1 MGELTGK
8 VALVTGGAQNIG
20 RAICQELAAAGAR
33 VLVNTKRSV
42 ETAQQTVDLIK
53 QAGGEARVA
62 KADITDEAAVARM
75 VADGVAAYG
84 GIDILVNNAA
94 IRKEAPLTEV
104 SFADW
109 KEVLGIML
117 DGTFLC
123 TKACVPSMQTR
134 GGGSIVTIGGMTGH
148 SGAMERVHVV
158 TAKAGLA
165 GFTKA
170 VALDVAQFGIT
181 ANCVVPGLIGT
192 ARGSHS
198 PANPNH
204 HASRPMPLGR
214 RGTAQEV
221 AALVRY
227 LAGPQ
232 ARYVTGQS
240 WHLNGGSYM
249 A

>member
-1 MGELTGK
+1 MGELDGK

-20 RAICQELAAAGAR
+20 RAICLELAAAGAR
-33 VLVNTKRSV
+33 VLVNTRRSV
-42 ETAQQTVDLIK
+42 DIAQQTVDLIA
-53 QAGGEARVA
+53 QSGGAAMVA
-62 KADITDEAAVARM
+62 QADITDPAAVERM
-75 VADGVAAYG
+75 AAQGVAAYG

-104 SFADW
+104 SFEDW

-117 DGTFLC
+117 DGAFLC
-123 TKACVPSMQTR
+123 TKACVPHMRAR
-134 GGGSIVTIGGMTGH
+134 GGGSIVTVGGMTGH
-148 SGAMERVHVV
+148 TGAKERVHVV
-158 TAKAGLA
+158 TGKAGLA

-170 VALDVAQFGIT
+170 VALEVAESGIT

-198 PANPNH
+198 PTNPNH

-227 LAGPQ
+227 LCGPQ

-240 WHLNGGSYM
+240 WHVNGGSFM

>member
-1 MGELTGK
+1 MGELDGK

-20 RAICQELAAAGAR
+20 RAICLELAAAGALI
-33 VLVNTKRSV
+33 LVNTRRSV
-42 ETAQQTVDLIK
+42 ETAQQTVDLIV
-53 QAGGEARVA
+53 QAGGTALVTQ
-62 KADITDEAAVARM
+62 ADITDPAAVDRM
-75 VADGVAAYG
+75 VAKGVAAYG

-104 SFADW
+104 SFEDW

-117 DGTFLC
+117 DGAFLC
-123 TKACVPSMQTR
+123 TKACVPHMRAR

-148 SGAMERVHVV
+148 SGAKERVHVV
-158 TAKAGLA
+158 TGKAGLA

-170 VALDVAQFGIT
+170 VALEVADSGIT

-198 PANPNH
+198 PTNPNH

-214 RGTAQEV
+214 RGTSQEV

-227 LAGPQ
+227 LCGPR
-232 ARYVTGQS
+232 ARYITGQS
-240 WHLNGGSYM
+240 WHVNGGSFM
-249 A
+249 P